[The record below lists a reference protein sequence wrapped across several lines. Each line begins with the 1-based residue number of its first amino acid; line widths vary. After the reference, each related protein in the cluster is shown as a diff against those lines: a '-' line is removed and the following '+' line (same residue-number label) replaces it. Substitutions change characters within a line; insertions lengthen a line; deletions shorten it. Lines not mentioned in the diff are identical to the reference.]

1 MLLID
6 KILRQGLVL
15 YRQPEFHPV
24 PELASSLFDNAIKM

>member
-6 KILRQGLVL
+6 KILRQGLV